1 MTKEKGLPDDVAN
14 RIGEYVKLNGGKDLV
29 ATLEGDS
36 LLCSQPSFK
45 AGLNDLKLLLEYC
58 ELMGIID
65 KVREGERTKKCGI
78 LEKERERERAG
89 KGFLKND
96 SER

>member
-14 RIGEYVKLNGGKDLV
+14 RIGKYVKLNGGKDLV

-65 KVREGERTKKCGI
+65 KVREGRGQRNVAYCRKTERQGRRGI
-78 LEKERERERAG
+78 L
-89 KGFLKND
+89 KNY

>member
-65 KVREGERTKKCGI
+65 KVREGGEDKEMWHIGERK
-78 LEKERERERAG
+78 RERGQER
-89 KGFLKND
+89 D
-96 SER
+96 S